1 MLLHINPHSG
11 IPIYRQVMDQIRY
24 QILSGVIKESEQ
36 LPSVRDLSSQ
46 IKVNP
51 MTVSKAYAF
60 LEVEGLLD
68 RKRGIGLFAARLTK
82 SMKKTNSHILVTDG
96 LEKVANDAVS
106 LGLSKEQFT
115 QIADDVFNDLETKN
129 RK

>member
-1 MLLHINPHSG
+1 MLLHINHHSG

-24 QILSGVIKESEQ
+24 QILSGVIEESEQ

-60 LEVEGLLD
+60 LEMEGLLD
-68 RKRGIGLFAARLTK
+68 RKRGVGLFAARLNKNT
-82 SMKKTNSHILVTDG
+82 KKTNSHALVTDG

-115 QIADDVFNDLETKN
+115 QIANDVFNDLETKN
-129 RK
+129 KK

>member
-11 IPIYRQVMDQIRY
+11 IPIYRQIMDQIRY

-68 RKRGIGLFAARLTK
+68 RKRGVGLFAARLTK
-82 SMKKTNSHILVTDG
+82 SMKKTNSQMLVTDG

-106 LGLSKEQFT
+106 LGLSRDQFT
-115 QIADDVFNDLETKN
+115 QIANDVFNDLETKN
-129 RK
+129 NK